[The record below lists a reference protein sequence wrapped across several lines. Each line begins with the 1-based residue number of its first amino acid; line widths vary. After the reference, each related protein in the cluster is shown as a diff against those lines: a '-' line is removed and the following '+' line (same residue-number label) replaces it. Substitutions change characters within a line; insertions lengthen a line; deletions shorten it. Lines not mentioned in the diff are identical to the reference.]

1 MTRDRVAALVLLL
14 FAVGGTLE
22 ASRLAIGD
30 PGHPGPGFFPLCL
43 ALALGVVAL
52 ALLLQPARVPSRPA
66 VAPEGLR
73 PSKAALAL
81 AASVTY
87 AFAVEPI
94 GFVLTTAAFLLFLLK
109 VIEARG
115 WRSSLVIALA
125 AAIACH
131 VVFKVW
137 LAVQLPVGPWGF

>member
-1 MTRDRVAALVLLL
+1 MSRDRAAALGLLL

-22 ASRLAIGD
+22 AGRLTIGD
-30 PGHPGPGFFPLCL
+30 PGHPGPGFFPFCL

-52 ALLLQPARVPSRPA
+52 GLLFQPVRAAPGPA
-66 VAPEGLR
+66 VPVEGVR
-73 PSKAALAL
+73 RGKAALAL
-81 AASVTY
+81 VASLAY
-87 AFAVEPI
+87 AFALEPI
-94 GFVLTTAAFLLFLLK
+94 GFVLTTALFLVFLLK

-125 AAIACH
+125 TAVASH

-137 LAVQLPVGPWGF
+137 LAVQLPAGPWGF

>member
-1 MTRDRVAALVLLL
+1 MITRDRAAALVLLL

-22 ASRLAIGD
+22 ASRLVIGD

-52 ALLLQPARVPSRPA
+52 ALLLAPARPPRPA
-66 VAPEGLR
+66 VATGDLR

-81 AASVTY
+81 VASVAY
-87 AFAVEPI
+87 AFALEPV

-109 VIEARG
+109 GIDNRG

-137 LAVQLPVGPWGF
+137 LAVQLPAGPWGF